1 MRNPLVQYL
10 VGAFILGIGL
20 IILLSSADIAH
31 GLAHFWDKWAG
42 KRARASQAHA
52 AEARAATYGA
62 RTPQSSS
69 QEIPAASYRARL
81 VIWRI
86 LGALIFADGL
96 IWLVLATAEV
106 FHLLPRTSH

>member
-42 KRARASQAHA
+42 RRARMAQPSTQK
-52 AEARAATYGA
+52 
-62 RTPQSSS
+62 
-69 QEIPAASYRARL
+69 IPAASYRARL
-81 VIWRI
+81 MIWRI
-86 LGALIFADGL
+86 LGALIFADGF
-96 IWLVLATAEV
+96 IWLALATAEV
-106 FHLLPRTSH
+106 FHILPRSRP